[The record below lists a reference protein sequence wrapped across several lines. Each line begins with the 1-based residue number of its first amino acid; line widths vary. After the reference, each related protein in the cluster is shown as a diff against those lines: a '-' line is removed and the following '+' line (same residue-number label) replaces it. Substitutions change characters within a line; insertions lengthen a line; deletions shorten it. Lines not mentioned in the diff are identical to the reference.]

1 MGKCTV
7 CDDFFRRGIMNLQ
20 INTMVER
27 NRRIVQLEGEVD
39 VYTASILKEA
49 LTPLTKQ
56 NNVEI
61 IIDLSHVHYI
71 DSTGLGIFI
80 GTLKAANKAQSTL
93 RINGANERI
102 SRLFS
107 ITGLDEVIEIEAD
120 KREEV

>member
-1 MGKCTV
+1 
-7 CDDFFRRGIMNLQ
+7 MNLQ